1 MHAPATKPL
10 SPCDFI
16 AAAEAMRTDGNSL
29 VLTAGTFDRLDL
41 AELHQLQTAARYG
54 DRLLVAV
61 ASDLH
66 VAETQHRA
74 HVRAAR
80 VAAMRCVDLV
90 VINIWPEGWL
100 IDALLPEAWVWPG
113 PPEQD
118 LCRRAVTSY
127 GGRVIHLANL
137 ALLEL
142 TATHGRAAP
151 VEATRMVA
159 PLRVFRGEACRE
171 T

>member
-1 MHAPATKPL
+1 MQTPAAKPL
-10 SPCDFI
+10 QPCDFI

-90 VINIWPEGWL
+90 VIEIWPDGWL
-100 IDALLPEAWVWPG
+100 VDALLPDAWVWAG
-113 PPEQD
+113 PPD
-118 LCRRAVTSY
+118 DDPCRRAVTGY

-137 ALLEL
+137 ARLEM
-142 TATHGRAAP
+142 TAPQGRA
-151 VEATRMVA
+151 VA
-159 PLRVFRGEACRE
+159 VDDGRFVSPLRVFRGPCRE